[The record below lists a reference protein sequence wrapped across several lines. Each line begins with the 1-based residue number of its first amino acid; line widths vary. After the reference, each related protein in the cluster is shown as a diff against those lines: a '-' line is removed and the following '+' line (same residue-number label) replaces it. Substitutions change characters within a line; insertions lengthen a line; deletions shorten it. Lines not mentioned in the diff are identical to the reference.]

1 MGVTNGAP
9 KSKKSMRRPR
19 PRHGEGGDEPAGEAR
34 ARRERASRRHARAV
48 GLAVLPAASRSAPQ
62 GPGTRRPGARQPH
75 TLACLMLRP
84 PPRGAMMAI
93 GRRRGCDARHSLMEP
108 APRRPPIPSRL
119 PACSHSQTFLF
130 RSARGRP
137 PARASG
143 DRTQLQVTFAHLARF
158 MSIIFPAQQTTSRRP
173 GHSINHQIDFH
184 RKSCS
189 SSATSGWMHACLQL
203 YLGRLGFTRSNPPCL
218 SV

>member
-1 MGVTNGAP
+1 M
-9 KSKKSMRRPR
+9 
-19 PRHGEGGDEPAGEAR
+19 
-34 ARRERASRRHARAV
+34 
-48 GLAVLPAASRSAPQ
+48 LPAASRSATQ
-62 GPGTRRPGARQPH
+62 GPGTRRPGARQSH

-93 GRRRGCDARHSLMEP
+93 GRRGCVARRSLMEQ
-108 APRRPPIPSRL
+108 AARRPPISPPV
-119 PACSHSQTFLF
+119 PACSHSHDSCSN
-130 RSARGRP
+130 RHAAGRTHE
-137 PARASG
+137 RAEA
-143 DRTQLQVTFAHLARF
+143 QLQVTFAHLARF

>member
-93 GRRRGCDARHSLMEP
+93 GRRGCDARRSLMEQ
-108 APRRPPIPSRL
+108 AARRPPISPPV
-119 PACSHSQTFLF
+119 PACSHSHDSCSN
-130 RSARGRP
+130 RHAAGRTHE
-137 PARASG
+137 RAEA
-143 DRTQLQVTFAHLARF
+143 QLQVTFAHLARF
-158 MSIIFPAQQTTSRRP
+158 LSILFSCAANDEWTTRTFYD
-173 GHSINHQIDFH
+173 GTA
-184 RKSCS
+184 K
-189 SSATSGWMHACLQL
+189 LKL
-203 YLGRLGFTRSNPPCL
+203 
-218 SV
+218 